1 MSLVG
6 QDPFLFSDTILANV
20 CFGRDL
26 PDEQEARRAVSMA
39 RFLAEVE
46 EMPDGVHTVIG
57 ERGVSLS
64 GGQKQRATIARALC
78 AGGELLL
85 LDDAL
90 SAVDSETEQEIFR
103 EILSARGGKTVL
115 FSTHRMASLS
125 RCDRILVL
133 VEGRIV
139 EEGTHD
145 ELLSR
150 RGAYFDLY
158 SRQMIARE
166 LEAT

>member
-1 MSLVG
+1 
-6 QDPFLFSDTILANV
+6 
-20 CFGRDL
+20 
-26 PDEQEARRAVSMA
+26 MA
-39 RFLAEVE
+39 RFLAEIE
-46 EMPDGVHTVIG
+46 EMPDGMDTVIG
-57 ERGVSLS
+57 ERGISLS

-90 SAVDSETEQEIFR
+90 SAVDSETEREIFR
-103 EILSARGGKTVL
+103 EILSVRGGPTVL

-133 VEGRIV
+133 EGGRIV

-145 ELLSR
+145 ELLSLG
-150 RGAYFDLY
+150 GAYYDFY
-158 SRQMIARE
+158 SRQMLARE
-166 LEAT
+166 LEAAQ